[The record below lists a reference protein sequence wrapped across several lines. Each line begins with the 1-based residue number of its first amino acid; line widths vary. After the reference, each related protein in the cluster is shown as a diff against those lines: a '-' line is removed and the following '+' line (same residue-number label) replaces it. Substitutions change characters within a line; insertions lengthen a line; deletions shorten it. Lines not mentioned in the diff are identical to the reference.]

1 MLPDLS
7 WTHNF
12 EDILLYMDN
21 YRKVLRYFKSKYP
34 DIIID
39 INLEEFTKKSE
50 ELSKKM
56 FKFCGLAWNENIHNF
71 YKRKDLYSKTLSFNQ
86 IRSKVLKYNDKKYQS
101 YFNILDDYKE
111 KYQWLD
117 LSK

>member
-1 MLPDLS
+1 MAQ
-7 WTHNF
+7 
-12 EDILLYMDN
+12 
-21 YRKVLRYFKSKYP
+21 
-34 DIIID
+34 
-39 INLEEFTKKSE
+39 EFTIKSE
-50 ELSKKM
+50 ELSKRM

-86 IRSKVLKYNDKKYQS
+86 IRSKVLKYNDKQYKS
-101 YFNILDDYKE
+101 YFNILNDYKE